1 MRKII
6 VSNLVS
12 LDGFFEGV
20 NKEIDWFTVDE
31 SFFEYARQLLN
42 EVDTILFGRVTYQMM
57 VAFWPNAI
65 DEDAV
70 ITHKMNHLPKIVF
83 SKTLKRVAWNNATLA
98 KNNLSKEVKDL
109 KEQPGK
115 DIVIFGSGTLVTQLT
130 QLGLIDEYRIIVNP
144 LILGKGNPMFKGID
158 DKINLK
164 LLDTKVLKSGVV
176 ILYYK
181 IKKLQKS

>member
-42 EVDTILFGRVTYQMM
+42 DVDTILFGRITYQMM
-57 VAFWPNAI
+57 AAFWPNAI

-83 SKTLKRVAWNNATLA
+83 SKTLKKVEWNNVKLV
-98 KNNLSKEVKDL
+98 KGNLSKEVKSL

-130 QLGLIDEYRIIVNP
+130 QLGLIDEYRIIINP
-144 LILGKGNPMFKGID
+144 LLLGKGNAMFKGID

-181 IKKLQKS
+181 IKNFQKS

>member
-20 NKEIDWFTVDE
+20 NKELDWHTVDE

-42 EVDTILFGRVTYQMM
+42 DVDTILFGRITYQMM
-57 VAFWPNAI
+57 AAFWPNAI

-83 SKTLKRVAWNNATLA
+83 SKTLKKVEWNNAKLV
-98 KNNLSKEVKDL
+98 KGNLSKEVKSL

-130 QLGLIDEYRIIVNP
+130 GLGLIDEYRVIINP
-144 LILGKGNPMFKGID
+144 LLLGKGNPMFKGID
-158 DKINLK
+158 DKIYLK
-164 LLDTKVLKSGVV
+164 LLKTKTLDTGVV
-176 ILYYK
+176 ILYYEP
-181 IKKLQKS
+181 IKK

>member
-42 EVDTILFGRVTYQMM
+42 DVDTILFGRITYQMM
-57 VAFWPNAI
+57 ADFWPNAI

-83 SKTLKRVAWNNATLA
+83 SKTLKRVEWDNAKLVKGNLA
-98 KNNLSKEVKDL
+98 KEVKSL

-130 QLGLIDEYRIIVNP
+130 ELSLIDEYRVIINP
-144 LILGKGNPMFKGID
+144 LLLGKGNPMFKGIE
-158 DKINLK
+158 DKIYLK
-164 LLDTKVLKSGVV
+164 LLKTRTLDTGVV
-176 ILYYK
+176 ILYYEP
-181 IKKLQKS
+181 IKK

>member
-6 VSNLVS
+6 VSNLIS

-42 EVDTILFGRVTYQMM
+42 EVDTILFGRTTYQMM
-57 VAFWPNAI
+57 AAFWPNAI
-65 DEDAV
+65 NEDAV
-70 ITHKMNHLPKIVF
+70 ITHKMNHLNKVIF
-83 SKTLKRVAWNNATLA
+83 SKTLKKVEWNNAKLVKDNLA
-98 KNNLSKEVKDL
+98 KEVKKM

-130 QLGLIDEYRIIVNP
+130 QLGLIDEYRMIINP
-144 LILGKGNPMFKGID
+144 LLLGKGNPMFKGID
-158 DKINLK
+158 EKINLK
-164 LLDTKVLKSGVV
+164 LLKVKTLDSGVV
-176 ILYYK
+176 ILYYVPG
-181 IKKLQKS
+181 KK

>member
-12 LDGFFEGV
+12 LDGFFEGAD
-20 NKEIDWFTVDE
+20 KEIDWFKTDE
-31 SFFEYARQLLN
+31 SFFDYARQLLT

-57 VAFWPNAI
+57 AAFWPAAT

-70 ITHKMNHLPKIVF
+70 ITHKMNHLQKIVF
-83 SKTLKRVAWNNATLA
+83 SKTLKKVEWNNATLA
-98 KNNLSKEVKDL
+98 KNDLSKEVKIL

-130 QLGLIDEYRIIVNP
+130 KSGLIDEYRIIVNP
-144 LILGKGNPMFKGID
+144 ILLGKGNAMFKEIND
-158 DKINLK
+158 RINLK

-176 ILYYK
+176 ILYYQ
-181 IKKLQKS
+181 IEKLQKS

>member
-6 VSNLVS
+6 VSNVVS

-57 VAFWPNAI
+57 AAFWPNAI

-83 SKTLKRVAWNNATLA
+83 SKTLKRVEWNNAKLV
-98 KNNLSKEVKDL
+98 KNNLSKEVKSL

-130 QLGLIDEYRIIVNP
+130 QLGLIDEYRIIINP
-144 LILGKGNPMFKGID
+144 FILGKGNTMFKGID

-164 LLDTKVLKSGVV
+164 LLQAKTLDSGVV
-176 ILYYK
+176 ILYYVPV
-181 IKKLQKS
+181 KK

>member
-42 EVDTILFGRVTYQMM
+42 DVDTILFGRITYQMM
-57 VAFWPNAI
+57 AAFWPNAI

-83 SKTLKRVAWNNATLA
+83 SKTLKRVEWDNAKLVKGNLA
-98 KNNLSKEVKDL
+98 KEVKSL
-109 KEQPGK
+109 KEQAGK

-130 QLGLIDEYRIIVNP
+130 ELGLIDEYRVIINP
-144 LILGKGNPMFKGID
+144 LLLGEGNPMFKGIE
-158 DKINLK
+158 DKIYLK
-164 LLDTKVLKSGVV
+164 LLKTKTLDTGVV
-176 ILYYK
+176 ILYYEP
-181 IKKLQKS
+181 IKK

>member
-20 NKEIDWFTVDE
+20 NKELDWHTVDE

-42 EVDTILFGRVTYQMM
+42 EVDTILFGRITYQMM
-57 VAFWPNAI
+57 AAFWPNAL

-83 SKTLKRVAWNNATLA
+83 SKTLKKVDWNNATLA
-98 KNNLSKEVKDL
+98 KNNLPKEVKDL
-109 KEQPGK
+109 KEQGGK

-130 QLGLIDEYRIIVNP
+130 QLGLIDEYRIIINP
-144 LILGKGNPMFKGID
+144 LLLGKGSPMFKGID

-164 LLDTKVLKSGVV
+164 LLKTKILDTGVV
-176 ILYYK
+176 ILYYEPV
-181 IKKLQKS
+181 KK

>member
-6 VSNLVS
+6 VSNVVS

-20 NKEIDWFTVDE
+20 HQEIDWFTVDE

-42 EVDTILFGRVTYQMM
+42 EADTILFGRVTYEMM
-57 VAFWPNAI
+57 AAFWPNAI

-70 ITHKMNHLPKIVF
+70 ITHKMNHLSKIVF
-83 SKTLKRVAWNNATLA
+83 STTLKKVEWNNAKLV
-98 KNNLSKEVKDL
+98 KGNLSKEVKNL

-115 DIVIFGSGTLVTQLT
+115 DIVIFGSGTLVNQLT
-130 QLGLIDEYRIIVNP
+130 QLGLIDEYRMIVNP
-144 LILGKGNPMFKGID
+144 LILGKGNPMFKGMD
-158 DKINLK
+158 EKINLK

-181 IKKLQKS
+181 IKRLQKS